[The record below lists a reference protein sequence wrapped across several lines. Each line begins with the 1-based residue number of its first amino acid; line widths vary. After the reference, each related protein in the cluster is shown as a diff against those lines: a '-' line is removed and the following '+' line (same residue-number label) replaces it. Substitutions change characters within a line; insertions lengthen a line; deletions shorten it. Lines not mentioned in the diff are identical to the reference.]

1 MTSTSE
7 SDVGRG
13 RQDTEDLLVT
23 SAEPILIERGDDG
36 LAVVSLNRPDSL
48 NAADEQLHGAIA
60 AVWAGLASDPGCRGV
75 VLTGAGT
82 AFSAGG
88 DLGLLDRMVGDLALR
103 ARIMEEAA
111 VLVRSMTTFPLP
123 IVAAVNGPAVGL
135 GCSLTSLSDLVV
147 MEESSYL
154 ADPHV
159 SIGLVAG
166 DGGALTWP
174 LSMGLQRSK
183 EWLLLGGRISAA
195 QALSYGLANRVVPD
209 GEAVREACALAL
221 RLAGLPPQALRE
233 TRRVLNQPLVAR
245 ADAALADLLAA
256 ESASFDE
263 PAFQETLARLR
274 KRQSR

>member
-1 MTSTSE
+1 
-7 SDVGRG
+7 
-13 RQDTEDLLVT
+13 
-23 SAEPILIERGDDG
+23 
-36 LAVVSLNRPDSL
+36 
-48 NAADEQLHGAIA
+48 
-60 AVWAGLASDPGCRGV
+60 
-75 VLTGAGT
+75 
-82 AFSAGG
+82 
-88 DLGLLDRMVGDLALR
+88 MVGDLALR

>member
-1 MTSTSE
+1 M
-7 SDVGRG
+7 
-13 RQDTEDLLVT
+13 T

>member
-1 MTSTSE
+1 MCE
-7 SDVGRG
+7 
-13 RQDTEDLLVT
+13 ELLVT
-23 SAEPILIERGDDG
+23 SAEPILVERGDDG
-36 LAVVSLNRPDSL
+36 LTVVSLNRPESL

-60 AVWAGLASDPGCRGV
+60 GVWSELAADPGCRGV
-75 VLTGAGT
+75 VLTGSGT
-82 AFSAGG
+82 AFCAGG
-88 DLGLLDRMVGDLALR
+88 DLGLLDRMVGDLELR

-111 VLVRSMTTFPLP
+111 LLVRSMTTFPLP

-183 EWLLLGGRISAA
+183 EWLLLGGRIPAE
-195 QALSYGLANRVVPD
+195 QALGYGLANRVVPD
-209 GEAVREACALAL
+209 GEALREARALAL

-233 TRRVLNQPLVAR
+233 TRRVLNQPLIAR
-245 ADAALADLLAA
+245 ADAALDGLLAA
-256 ESASFDE
+256 ETASFDE
-263 PAFQETLARLR
+263 PAFQQTLARLR

>member
-1 MTSTSE
+1 
-7 SDVGRG
+7 
-13 RQDTEDLLVT
+13 VT
-23 SAEPILIERGDDG
+23 SAEPILIEQGDDG

-48 NAADEQLHGAIA
+48 NAADEQLHGAVA
-60 AVWAGLASDPGCRGV
+60 AVWEGLASDPGCRGV

-166 DGGALTWP
+166 DGGVLTWP

-209 GEAVREACALAL
+209 GEAVREARALAL

-233 TRRVLNQPLVAR
+233 TRRVLNQPLIAR